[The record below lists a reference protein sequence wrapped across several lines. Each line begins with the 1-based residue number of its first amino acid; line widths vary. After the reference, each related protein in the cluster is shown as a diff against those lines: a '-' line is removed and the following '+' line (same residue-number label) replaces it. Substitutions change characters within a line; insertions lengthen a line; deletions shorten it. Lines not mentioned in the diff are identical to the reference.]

1 LLLGI
6 AAARQPLPTR
16 VCVVPLALFELIVPS
31 YLLRGYI
38 APAFG
43 NPVTGVAM
51 EEPDRMLSELAATSR
66 LASSTAGWCTP
77 FGSATLPHKAYGSST
92 G

>member
-1 LLLGI
+1 MLLGI

-43 NPVTGVAM
+43 NPVTGVEV